1 MSDVSK
7 MAEPTPVGLASFAI
21 CLFCVACV
29 WAGFGGGPGAAG
41 VLIPLLFSVAL
52 VHFLV
57 GTFCFHKGELF
68 TAMAFYTYGFFL
80 LSLAIMDLGKALNWF
95 TADPNTLLIFFIS
108 FTIFTVVMWLGTLVT
123 QTALITTFTALVG
136 VFVLLDLSIVM
147 QNPAFVKYAG
157 YVGIV
162 CSLNV
167 FYIFSGMILGAMYG
181 RPVLPMG
188 SAWYKPSNTTNC

>member
-7 MAEPTPVGLASFAI
+7 IAEPTPVGLASFAI

-29 WAGFGGGPGAAG
+29 WAGFGGTGTAG

-57 GTFCFHKGELF
+57 GTFCFLKVELF

-95 TADPNTLLIFFIS
+95 TTDDNTLLIFFIS
-108 FTIFTVVMWLGTLVT
+108 FTIFTVIMWLCTLVT
-123 QTALITTFTALVG
+123 ETALIMAFTELVA
-136 VFVLLDLSIVM
+136 VFVLLDLSIIL
-147 QNPAFVKYAG
+147 QNSAFVKYAG
-157 YVGIV
+157 YVGIF
-162 CSLNV
+162 CSFNV
-167 FYIFSGMILGAMYG
+167 FYICAGMILGAMYG
-181 RPVLPMG
+181 RSVLPMG
-188 SAWYKPSNTTNC
+188 SAMYKPSNTTNY

>member
-7 MAEPTPVGLASFAI
+7 MAPPTPVGLASFSL

-29 WAGFGGGPGAAG
+29 WAGFGGPGAAG

-57 GTFCFHKGELF
+57 GTFCFQKGELF

-80 LSLAIMDLGKALNWF
+80 LSLAIMDLGKVLNWF
-95 TADPNTLLIFFIS
+95 NADPNSQLIFFIS
-108 FTIFTVVMWLGTLVT
+108 FTIFTVLMWICTLVT
-123 QTALITTFTALVG
+123 ETALIMAFTELVAI
-136 VFVLLDLSIVM
+136 FLLLDLAIIM
-147 QNPAFVKYAG
+147 QNPSFVKYAG
-157 YVGIV
+157 YIGIF

-167 FYIFSGMILGAMYG
+167 FYICAGMLLSAMYG

-188 SAWYKPSNTTNC
+188 SALYKPSNTTSC